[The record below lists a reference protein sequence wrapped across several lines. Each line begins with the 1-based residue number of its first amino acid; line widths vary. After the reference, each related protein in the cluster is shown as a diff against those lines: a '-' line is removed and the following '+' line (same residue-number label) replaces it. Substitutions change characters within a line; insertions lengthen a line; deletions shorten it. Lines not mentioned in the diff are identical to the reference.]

1 MIKHVKKPKAQ
12 KTSLVDRGTTGLD
25 ITQETILDL
34 PYITL
39 IGNKEIQIENFI
51 SILAYE
57 EQLISLKTQCGI
69 LTIEGKELLARNMDS
84 ESIRIKGMIENIG
97 FTKER

>member
-1 MIKHVKKPKAQ
+1 MRKHAKKPKGQ
-12 KTSLVDRGTTGLD
+12 KTSLVDKMASGLD
-25 ITQETILDL
+25 IPQETILDV

-51 SILAYE
+51 SILTYGE
-57 EQLISLKTQCGI
+57 NIISLKTQCGV
-69 LTIEGKELLARNMDS
+69 LSIEGKELIARNMDS
-84 ESIRIKGMIENIG
+84 ESIRIKGAIENIG